1 FSHEKQGLPTSS
13 ILSKK
18 HRPLHGIAKRATV
31 THICRKRL
39 LEHKNLT
46 ADMPRMQVTA
56 ISQRIPL
63 SGVEHIAGWNPDI
76 LGFARLQHNLC
87 LHHGRSAGI
96 HCVGH
101 LKTMLGSG
109 FVRHLQQ
116 DRTTRANF
124 KIDDRDGWIPRLY
137 FSNLNR
143 EQLGIDIQLLE
154 RLTYDGASLQ

>member
-1 FSHEKQGLPTSS
+1 MRSGAFLLLAGCSKRPSSKAAASEDARRTLRYVELLSETRTPLADFFS
-13 ILSKK
+13 ILLKK
-18 HRPLHGIAKRATV
+18 HRPLHDIAKRATV

-56 ISQRIPL
+56 KNQRISL
-63 SGVEHIAGWNPDI
+63 SGVEHVAGWNP
-76 LGFARLQHNLC
+76 
-87 LHHGRSAGI
+87 GI

-124 KIDDRDGWIPRLY
+124 KIDDRDGWVPRFY
-137 FSNLNR
+137 FP
-143 EQLGIDIQLLE
+143 
-154 RLTYDGASLQ
+154 Y